1 MECTAAI
8 AALSALAHEH
18 RLGLFRLLMRRGPS
32 GMPAGDIAQA
42 IGISPSSL
50 TFHAG
55 ALERAGLVRSWRD
68 GRFVY
73 YAVAGEGMRRLLTF
87 LTEDCRD
94 GRPEVGGGLG
104 NAIGSAHALT
114 PVTNAHLS
122 Y

>member
-1 MECTAAI
+1 MESPAAI
-8 AALSALAHEH
+8 AALSALAHEY

-73 YAVAGEGMRRLLTF
+73 YAVAAEGMRRLLTF
-87 LTEDCRD
+87 LTEDCCD
-94 GRPEVGGGLG
+94 GRTGVCGGFGIAAAACGAKEELE
-104 NAIGSAHALT
+104 A
-114 PVTNAHLS
+114 
-122 Y
+122 